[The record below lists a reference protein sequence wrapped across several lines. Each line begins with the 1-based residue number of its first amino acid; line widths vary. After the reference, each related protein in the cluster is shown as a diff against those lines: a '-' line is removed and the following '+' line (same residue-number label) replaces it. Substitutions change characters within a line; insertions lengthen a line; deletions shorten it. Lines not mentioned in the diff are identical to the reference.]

1 MLRVG
6 IALDLSAPL
15 AELARKLGTWVLK
28 LVIPIKVCLVL
39 LGCVSLVV
47 VSLLE
52 AVVVDVPI
60 VLHLIWLD
68 LLLL

>member
-1 MLRVG
+1 VLRVG

-52 AVVVDVPI
+52 AVVLDVPI
-60 VLHLIWLD
+60 VLHLICLD

>member
-52 AVVVDVPI
+52 AVVLDVPI